1 VPKYLGTGFL
11 YGWNSNFGGTMISIK
26 FLAGFQLES
35 FLEMGAVL
43 SVPNPGVFR
52 KGWQTMIVL
61 LLSLAGFVLLQSE
74 LVFPVSLFL

>member
-1 VPKYLGTGFL
+1 
-11 YGWNSNFGGTMISIK
+11 MISIK

-74 LVFPVSLFL
+74 LVFPVSLFLQGLRILPLCYSRQLDGAN

>member
-1 VPKYLGTGFL
+1 
-11 YGWNSNFGGTMISIK
+11 MISIK